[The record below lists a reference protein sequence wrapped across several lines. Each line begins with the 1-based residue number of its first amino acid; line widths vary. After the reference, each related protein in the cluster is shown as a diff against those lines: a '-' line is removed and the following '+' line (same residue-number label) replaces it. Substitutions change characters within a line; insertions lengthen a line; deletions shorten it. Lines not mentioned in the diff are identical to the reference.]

1 MSFSND
7 VKNELSRL
15 ETNEVCCDKAELLG
29 VLRMSGA
36 IVIRGMNI
44 GIHFSTE
51 NAALARRVLQIL
63 KNNYQVQTEVV
74 ITRSRR
80 LKKNNRY
87 QVRVLPAPQ
96 VNIAM
101 TELQLLSIESDLK
114 NPLLTKQCCKRA
126 FLRGAFLGGG
136 SISRPSSDYHLEMVT
151 GNEDFARSIIKV
163 MHTFSMKAKLTD
175 RKNDYIVYLK
185 DGESITNFLRVI
197 GAHNSMME
205 LENARVLKEMRNMMK
220 PDVIVHF
227 PGKRDIII
235 DSKVSLKAYMA
246 YLAAEDDAMRAFH
259 IKEHV
264 ASVRRHIDQ
273 LASKRYD
280 KYHINSLD
288 YVMLFIPNEP
298 SYFMAMEA
306 DNKLWNYA
314 YKKNIVLISPS
325 NLISTLF
332 VVNSLWTRER
342 QQRDVQKIVDTA
354 NAIYDKFV
362 NFTDNFTKIDVAL
375 KKADEAYTEAF
386 KQLTSGK
393 GNITKRLN
401 ELKEQGLLTTTKQIP
416 DGFLD
421 GE

>member
-1 MSFSND
+1 MSFSNE

-205 LENARVLKEMRNMMK
+205 LENARVLKEMRNN
-220 PDVIVHF
+220 VN
-227 PGKRDIII
+227 
-235 DSKVSLKAYMA
+235 
-246 YLAAEDDAMRAFH
+246 
-259 IKEHV
+259 
-264 ASVRRHIDQ
+264 RR
-273 LASKRYD
+273 
-280 KYHINSLD
+280 
-288 YVMLFIPNEP
+288 
-298 SYFMAMEA
+298 
-306 DNKLWNYA
+306 
-314 YKKNIVLISPS
+314 
-325 NLISTLF
+325 
-332 VVNSLWTRER
+332 VNCE
-342 QQRDVQKIVDTA
+342 TA
-354 NAIYDKFV
+354 NLGKVVKAAVRQVNCIKF
-362 NFTDNFTKIDVAL
+362 IDEHMGLSELPEAL
-375 KKADEAYTEAF
+375 QQTALLRLEYPEA
-386 KQLTSGK
+386 S
-393 GNITKRLN
+393 LN
-401 ELKEQGLLTTTKQIP
+401 ELVEYSGGIGKSGINHRLKKLQGMAIGLGMEVEK
-416 DGFLD
+416 D
-421 GE
+421 

>member
-1 MSFSND
+1 MKGGGRLSFSND

-15 ETNEVCCDKAELLG
+15 ETNEVCCDKAEVLG

-96 VNIAM
+96 VSIAM
-101 TELQLLSIESDLK
+101 NELQLLSMESDLK
-114 NPLLTKQCCKRA
+114 NPLLNKQCCKRA

-205 LENARVLKEMRNMMK
+205 LENVRVLKEMRNNVNRRVNCETANLNK
-220 PDVIVHF
+220 VVNASVNQINDIKLIQNLKKFEELPDYLKEIA
-227 PGKRDIII
+227 IIRLENP
-235 DSKVSLKAYMA
+235 DASLKT
-246 YLAAEDDAMRAFH
+246 LGE
-259 IKEHV
+259 
-264 ASVRRHIDQ
+264 
-273 LASKRYD
+273 LLD
-280 KYHINSLD
+280 KPIGKSG
-288 YVMLFIPNEP
+288 
-298 SYFMAMEA
+298 
-306 DNKLWNYA
+306 
-314 YKKNIVLISPS
+314 
-325 NLISTLF
+325 
-332 VVNSLWTRER
+332 VNHRL
-342 QQRDVQKIVDTA
+342 QKIHEIA
-354 NAIYDKFV
+354 
-362 NFTDNFTKIDVAL
+362 
-375 KKADEAYTEAF
+375 E
-386 KQLTSGK
+386 
-393 GNITKRLN
+393 
-401 ELKEQGLLTTTKQIP
+401 ELRR
-416 DGFLD
+416 
-421 GE
+421 

>member
-1 MSFSND
+1 MKGGGRLSFSND

-15 ETNEVCCDKAELLG
+15 ETNEVCCDKAEVLG

-96 VNIAM
+96 VSIAM
-101 TELQLLSIESDLK
+101 NELQLLSMESDLK
-114 NPLLTKQCCKRA
+114 NPLLNKQCCKRA

-205 LENARVLKEMRNMMK
+205 LENVRVLKEMRNN
-220 PDVIVHF
+220 VNRRVNCETANL
-227 PGKRDIII
+227 GKVVKAAVRQVNCIKFI
-235 DSKVSLKAYMA
+235 D
-246 YLAAEDDAMRAFH
+246 
-259 IKEHV
+259 EHMGLSELPQ
-264 ASVRRHIDQ
+264 ALQ
-273 LASKRYD
+273 
-280 KYHINSLD
+280 
-288 YVMLFIPNEP
+288 
-298 SYFMAMEA
+298 
-306 DNKLWNYA
+306 
-314 YKKNIVLISPS
+314 
-325 NLISTLF
+325 
-332 VVNSLWTRER
+332 
-342 QQRDVQKIVDTA
+342 DTA
-354 NAIYDKFV
+354 RLRLEYPDA
-362 NFTDNFTKIDVAL
+362 
-375 KKADEAYTEAF
+375 
-386 KQLTSGK
+386 S
-393 GNITKRLN
+393 LN
-401 ELKEQGLLTTTKQIP
+401 ELVEYSGGIGKSGINQHLKKLQEMAVGLGMEVEKA
-416 DGFLD
+416 
-421 GE
+421 

>member
-1 MSFSND
+1 MKGGGRLSFSND

-15 ETNEVCCDKAELLG
+15 ETNEVCCDKAEVLG

-96 VNIAM
+96 VSIAM
-101 TELQLLSIESDLK
+101 NELQLLSMESDLK
-114 NPLLTKQCCKRA
+114 NPLLNKQCCKRA

-205 LENARVLKEMRNMMK
+205 LENVRVLKEMRNN
-220 PDVIVHF
+220 VNRRVNCETANL
-227 PGKRDIII
+227 GKVVKAAVRQVNCIKFI
-235 DSKVSLKAYMA
+235 D
-246 YLAAEDDAMRAFH
+246 
-259 IKEHV
+259 EHMGLSELPQ
-264 ASVRRHIDQ
+264 ALQ
-273 LASKRYD
+273 
-280 KYHINSLD
+280 
-288 YVMLFIPNEP
+288 
-298 SYFMAMEA
+298 
-306 DNKLWNYA
+306 
-314 YKKNIVLISPS
+314 
-325 NLISTLF
+325 
-332 VVNSLWTRER
+332 
-342 QQRDVQKIVDTA
+342 DTA
-354 NAIYDKFV
+354 RLRLEYPDA
-362 NFTDNFTKIDVAL
+362 
-375 KKADEAYTEAF
+375 
-386 KQLTSGK
+386 S
-393 GNITKRLN
+393 LN
-401 ELKEQGLLTTTKQIP
+401 ELVEYSGGIGQSGINHRLKKLQEMAVGLGMEVEKA
-416 DGFLD
+416 
-421 GE
+421 

>member
-15 ETNEVCCDKAELLG
+15 ETNEVCCDKAEVLG

-96 VNIAM
+96 VSIAM
-101 TELQLLSIESDLK
+101 NELQLLSMESDLK
-114 NPLLTKQCCKRA
+114 NPLLSKQCCKRA

-151 GNEDFARSIIKV
+151 GNEDFAHSIIKV
-163 MHTFSMKAKLTD
+163 MYTFSMKAKLTD

-205 LENARVLKEMRNMMK
+205 LENVRVLKEMRNN
-220 PDVIVHF
+220 VNRRVNCETANL
-227 PGKRDIII
+227 GKVVKAAVRQVNCIKFI
-235 DSKVSLKAYMA
+235 D
-246 YLAAEDDAMRAFH
+246 
-259 IKEHV
+259 EHMGLSELPQ
-264 ASVRRHIDQ
+264 ALQ
-273 LASKRYD
+273 
-280 KYHINSLD
+280 
-288 YVMLFIPNEP
+288 
-298 SYFMAMEA
+298 
-306 DNKLWNYA
+306 
-314 YKKNIVLISPS
+314 
-325 NLISTLF
+325 
-332 VVNSLWTRER
+332 
-342 QQRDVQKIVDTA
+342 DTA
-354 NAIYDKFV
+354 RLRLEYPDA
-362 NFTDNFTKIDVAL
+362 
-375 KKADEAYTEAF
+375 
-386 KQLTSGK
+386 S
-393 GNITKRLN
+393 LN
-401 ELKEQGLLTTTKQIP
+401 ELVEYSGGIGKSGINHRLKKLQEMAVGLGMEVEKA
-416 DGFLD
+416 
-421 GE
+421 

>member
-7 VKNELSRL
+7 IKNELSRL

-101 TELQLLSIESDLK
+101 TELQLLSMESDLK

-205 LENARVLKEMRNMMK
+205 FEGVRVLKEMRNN
-220 PDVIVHF
+220 VN
-227 PGKRDIII
+227 
-235 DSKVSLKAYMA
+235 
-246 YLAAEDDAMRAFH
+246 
-259 IKEHV
+259 
-264 ASVRRHIDQ
+264 RR
-273 LASKRYD
+273 
-280 KYHINSLD
+280 
-288 YVMLFIPNEP
+288 
-298 SYFMAMEA
+298 
-306 DNKLWNYA
+306 
-314 YKKNIVLISPS
+314 
-325 NLISTLF
+325 
-332 VVNSLWTRER
+332 VNCE
-342 QQRDVQKIVDTA
+342 TA
-354 NAIYDKFV
+354 NLGKVVKAAVRQVNCIKF
-362 NFTDNFTKIDVAL
+362 IDEHMGLSELPEAL
-375 KKADEAYTEAF
+375 QETAKLRLKYPEA
-386 KQLTSGK
+386 S
-393 GNITKRLN
+393 LN
-401 ELKEQGLLTTTKQIP
+401 ELVEYSGGIGKSGINHRLKKLQEMAIGLGMEVEK
-416 DGFLD
+416 D
-421 GE
+421 

>member
-101 TELQLLSIESDLK
+101 TELQLLSMESDLK

-205 LENARVLKEMRNMMK
+205 FEGVRVLKEMRNN
-220 PDVIVHF
+220 VN
-227 PGKRDIII
+227 
-235 DSKVSLKAYMA
+235 
-246 YLAAEDDAMRAFH
+246 
-259 IKEHV
+259 
-264 ASVRRHIDQ
+264 RR
-273 LASKRYD
+273 
-280 KYHINSLD
+280 
-288 YVMLFIPNEP
+288 
-298 SYFMAMEA
+298 
-306 DNKLWNYA
+306 
-314 YKKNIVLISPS
+314 
-325 NLISTLF
+325 
-332 VVNSLWTRER
+332 VNCE
-342 QQRDVQKIVDTA
+342 TA
-354 NAIYDKFV
+354 NLGKVVKAAVRQVNCIKF
-362 NFTDNFTKIDVAL
+362 IDERMGLSELPEAL
-375 KKADEAYTEAF
+375 QETAKLRLKYPEA
-386 KQLTSGK
+386 S
-393 GNITKRLN
+393 LN
-401 ELKEQGLLTTTKQIP
+401 ELVEYSGGIGKSGINHRLKKLQEMAIGLGMEVEK
-416 DGFLD
+416 D
-421 GE
+421 

>member
-1 MSFSND
+1 MKGGGRLSFSND

-15 ETNEVCCDKAELLG
+15 ETNEVCCDKAEVLG

-96 VNIAM
+96 VSIAM
-101 TELQLLSIESDLK
+101 NELQLLSMESDLK
-114 NPLLTKQCCKRA
+114 NPLLNKQCCKRA
-126 FLRGAFLGGG
+126 ILRGAFLGGG

-205 LENARVLKEMRNMMK
+205 LENVRVLKEMRNN
-220 PDVIVHF
+220 VNRRVNCETANL
-227 PGKRDIII
+227 GKVVKAAVRQVNCIKFI
-235 DSKVSLKAYMA
+235 D
-246 YLAAEDDAMRAFH
+246 
-259 IKEHV
+259 EHMGLSELPQ
-264 ASVRRHIDQ
+264 ALQ
-273 LASKRYD
+273 
-280 KYHINSLD
+280 
-288 YVMLFIPNEP
+288 
-298 SYFMAMEA
+298 
-306 DNKLWNYA
+306 
-314 YKKNIVLISPS
+314 
-325 NLISTLF
+325 
-332 VVNSLWTRER
+332 
-342 QQRDVQKIVDTA
+342 DTA
-354 NAIYDKFV
+354 RLRLEYPDA
-362 NFTDNFTKIDVAL
+362 
-375 KKADEAYTEAF
+375 
-386 KQLTSGK
+386 S
-393 GNITKRLN
+393 LN
-401 ELKEQGLLTTTKQIP
+401 ELVEYSGGIGKSGINHRLKKLQEMAVGLGMEVEKA
-416 DGFLD
+416 
-421 GE
+421 

>member
-1 MSFSND
+1 MKGGSRLSFSND

-15 ETNEVCCDKAELLG
+15 ETNEVCCDKAEVLG

-96 VNIAM
+96 VSIAM
-101 TELQLLSIESDLK
+101 NELQLLSMESDLK
-114 NPLLTKQCCKRA
+114 NPLLNKQCCKRA

-205 LENARVLKEMRNMMK
+205 LENVRVLKEMRNN
-220 PDVIVHF
+220 VNRRVNCETANL
-227 PGKRDIII
+227 GKVVKAAVRQVNCIKFI
-235 DSKVSLKAYMA
+235 D
-246 YLAAEDDAMRAFH
+246 
-259 IKEHV
+259 EHMGLSELPQ
-264 ASVRRHIDQ
+264 ALQ
-273 LASKRYD
+273 
-280 KYHINSLD
+280 
-288 YVMLFIPNEP
+288 
-298 SYFMAMEA
+298 
-306 DNKLWNYA
+306 
-314 YKKNIVLISPS
+314 
-325 NLISTLF
+325 
-332 VVNSLWTRER
+332 
-342 QQRDVQKIVDTA
+342 DTA
-354 NAIYDKFV
+354 RLRLEYPDA
-362 NFTDNFTKIDVAL
+362 
-375 KKADEAYTEAF
+375 
-386 KQLTSGK
+386 S
-393 GNITKRLN
+393 LN
-401 ELKEQGLLTTTKQIP
+401 ELVEYSGGIGKSGINHRLKKLQEMAVGLGMEVEKA
-416 DGFLD
+416 
-421 GE
+421 